1 MRYRTLGNTG
11 LELSVVGLGA
21 WAIGGAGYAF
31 GWGPQDDKDSIA
43 TIHAALD
50 GGVNWIDTAPV
61 YGLGHSEEIVGRA
74 IAQTSTRPI
83 ISSKCGLVWKPGTS
97 KVRNELSAESVRAEC
112 EASLK
117 RVGLE
122 TIDIYH
128 IHWPIPDERIE
139 EAWEAIAGLIHA
151 GKIRFGAVSNFSRSQ
166 LERVESIHPVS
177 ALQPPYSMLE
187 RSIENEQL
195 PYCRERG
202 IGVLSYSPMQNGL
215 LSGKVTPEWVAS
227 LPKSD
232 WRKRNRQFNSPVLE
246 ANLEL
251 VTRLAAIAR
260 ESGAGPAQ
268 LAIAWVLRNPAI
280 TAAIVGAR
288 RPDQIIETVH
298 AADLELD
305 DDTVRRIAELIAER
319 DAVVET
325 AEG

>member
-1 MRYRTLGNTG
+1 VRYRTLGNTG

-50 GGVNWIDTAPV
+50 SGVNWIDTAPV
-61 YGLGHSEEIVGRA
+61 YGLGRSEEIVGRA
-74 IAQTSTRPI
+74 IAEAGARPVV
-83 ISSKCGLVWKPGTS
+83 SSKCGLVWKPGTS

-117 RVGLE
+117 RLGIE

-128 IHWPIPDERIE
+128 IHWPIPDDGIE
-139 EAWEAIAGLIHA
+139 EAWEAIAGLIEA
-151 GKIRFGAVSNFSRSQ
+151 GKVRFGAVSNFSRSQ
-166 LERVESIHPVS
+166 LERVEMLHPVS

-195 PYCRERG
+195 PYCLERG

-215 LSGKVTPEWVAS
+215 LSGKVTPQWVAS

-232 WRKRNRQFNSPVLE
+232 WRKRNRQFTSPVLE

-251 VTRLAAIAR
+251 VGRLGALAR
-260 ESGAGPAQ
+260 ELGATPAQ
-268 LAIAWVLRNPAI
+268 LAVAWVLSNPAV

-288 RPDQIIETVH
+288 RPDQITETV
-298 AADLELD
+298 AAAGLELSD
-305 DDTVRRIAELIAER
+305 ETLRQLAEMIADR
-319 DAVVET
+319 DAA
-325 AEG
+325 AESMGS